1 MTKVKTSLGVVEV
14 KELSTQ
20 AAMQTFDN
28 MKKIAEQHSIL
39 NLQDVLL
46 MMLGSMTDSVGD
58 AVKLPDGVTFGA
70 LRFSETVHVVEAFIN
85 ENPSFFDKMR
95 SISVATRVV
104 TLWLDSLIPAK
115 ETTTTLSDS
124 SADLPNSDTPTS

>member
-1 MTKVKTSLGVVEV
+1 MTKVKTTLGVVEV

-20 AAMQTFDN
+20 AAMQTFES
-28 MKKIAEQHSIL
+28 MKKIAEEHSIM

-46 MMLGSMTDSVGD
+46 MMLGSMADTVGD

-70 LRFSETVHVVEAFIN
+70 LRFSETVAVVEAFIN

-95 SISVATRVV
+95 RISAATHAVIR
-104 TLWLDSLIPAK
+104 WLDSLVTVK

-124 SADLPNSDTPTS
+124 SASSPTADTPTP

>member
-28 MKKIAEQHSIL
+28 MKKIAEQHSVM

-46 MMLGSMTDSVGD
+46 LMLGSMTESVGD

-124 SADLPNSDTPTS
+124 SVDSPNSDTPTS

>member
-28 MKKIAEQHSIL
+28 MKKIAEQHSVM

-46 MMLGSMTDSVGD
+46 LMLGSMTESVGD